1 MQANARL
8 SQTPS
13 SSLLNTLAQG
23 WWLLLLRGIVWILF
37 GVLAFMWPGLT
48 LATLVLLYGAFAFAD
63 GAVSLWTA
71 FSGHG
76 KPATPTW
83 WLIVVGL
90 LGIAAGLVTLFYP
103 GLTAVLLVMFIG
115 VWALVHGIFEIIG
128 AIRLRHEIEGEWLL
142 IAAGIVS
149 VAFGVLVLAA
159 PGAGA
164 LALIWIIASYA
175 VVFGILTIA
184 FALRVRN
191 FTHHE
196 PGAHAASA

>member
-1 MQANARL
+1 VSNAHPSAN
-8 SQTPS
+8 TS
-13 SSLLNTLAQG
+13 SSLLNALAHG
-23 WWLLLLRGIVWILF
+23 WWLLLLRGIVSILF
-37 GVLAFMWPGLT
+37 GVLAFAWPGLT

-63 GAVSLWTA
+63 GIVSLWTA

-76 KPATPTW
+76 KPAPTW

-142 IAAGIVS
+142 ILAGAVS
-149 VAFGVLVLAA
+149 VAFGLFVLMS

-164 LALIWIIASYA
+164 LALVWMIATYA
-175 VVFGILTIA
+175 ILFGILTVA
-184 FALRVRN
+184 FAIRIRN
-191 FTHHE
+191 STHHH